1 MWPPVQAAIRET
13 AAKREARMDAIRRE
27 REPRQQPVD
36 AIERMRRRAD
46 MLTETGVDLKKIADA
61 AAPLYAALDDAQ
73 KHRMDILL
81 HMRGP
86 HRHFRMAARENWLL
100 RSRSDRPT

>member
-1 MWPPVQAAIRET
+1 
-13 AAKREARMDAIRRE
+13 MDAIRRE

-86 HRHFRMAARENWLL
+86 HRHFRMAARENWL
-100 RSRSDRPT
+100 RHSGDRAMP